1 MVTGAAV
8 AVVERMM
15 SILPVKKL
23 ANSSAVWL
31 SRVDVAGG
39 RNSALIVDQRALLSF
54 RQSVTVVDQQV
65 AYLS

>member
-23 ANSSAVWL
+23 ANSAVWL